1 MGLAF
6 AASDQILKARESFLK
21 SILSH
26 FPEIDSVVFGNY
38 ITSCFDTEDKDASL
52 TMIEKYF
59 EDLEFEGKKNVLE
72 SLQEAV
78 RIKFVTAEDLSF
90 KIKKILNLK

>member
-1 MGLAF
+1 
-6 AASDQILKARESFLK
+6 
-21 SILSH
+21 
-26 FPEIDSVVFGNY
+26 
-38 ITSCFDTEDKDASL
+38 
-52 TMIEKYF
+52 MIEKYF

-78 RIKFVTAEDLSF
+78 RIKLVTAEDLSF